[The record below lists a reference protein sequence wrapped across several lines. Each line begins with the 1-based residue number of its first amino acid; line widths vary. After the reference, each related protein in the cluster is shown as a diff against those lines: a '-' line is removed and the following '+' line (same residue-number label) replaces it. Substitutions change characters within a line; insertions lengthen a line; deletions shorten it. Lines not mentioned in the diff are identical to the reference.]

1 MYLDTHVAVWLY
13 EAEVDFFPRSLRT
26 LLETNELVVSP
37 MVELELQF
45 LYEIGKISEPGNV
58 VVDRLEKEI
67 GLRRCGLPFAQ
78 VVAVALDIKWTRDPF
93 DRLIVAQAKARRL
106 PLLTKDE
113 TIRDHYDEAVW
124 HD

>member
-13 EAEVDFFPRSLRT
+13 EAEVDLFPRSSRT

-37 MVELELQF
+37 VVELELQF
-45 LYEIGKISEPGNV
+45 LFEIGKISEPGNV
-58 VVDRLEKEI
+58 VVDCLEKEI

-78 VVAVALDIKWTRDPF
+78 VVAVALDIDWTRDPF

-113 TIRDHYDEAVW
+113 TIRDHYDDAVW